1 MDIQQFHNIELNP
14 ATAYITGL
22 CFPLYKTIS
31 ILHKTYIVGSINHNS
46 NMINSSDLAEHYNSV
61 LKLIN
66 MYFGVGKIKILSN
79 QNDEQNISSK
89 KGFSV
94 LIEQNGKNDGECL
107 KLLSEIST
115 KILSSS
121 IEIKKEF
128 AKGCFDGRSSW
139 DTTAHY
145 LSLDVDRD
153 YSRQDLIVKIIESLG
168 IGININRRDINHPK
182 NDQIRIKKDS
192 VKKFIS
198 TIGLY
203 SKCRTNLVENG
214 INHI

>member
-1 MDIQQFHNIELNP
+1 MDIKQFNSIELNP

-31 ILHKTYIVGSINHNS
+31 ILHKPYIVGSVNHNS

-61 LKLIN
+61 QKLIN
-66 MYFGVGKIKILSN
+66 MNFGTGKIKLLSN

-94 LIEQNGKNDGECL
+94 LIEKNGEDDTECL
-107 KLLSEIST
+107 KILGEISA
-115 KILSSS
+115 KILASPT
-121 IEIKKEF
+121 EIRKEF
-128 AKGCFDGRSSW
+128 VKGCFDGRSSW

-192 VKKFIS
+192 IKKFIS

-203 SKCRTNLVENG
+203 SKCRLSLVENG
-214 INHI
+214 IKHI